1 MATGRTLRFFAY
13 VSNDAARLQILLTAT
28 AGGDTV
34 AFGELY
40 RETSAHLFAL
50 LLRILRRRDLA
61 EEALQDCYVRVW
73 QKSSSYSPERGSPT
87 VWMASIAR
95 YRALDI
101 LRARRPEVSDAVT
114 ESGEPLAS
122 HVDDRVDIERQAE
135 EQGELD
141 RLHDCLGELGGEQR
155 DALMLAYYEGFT
167 HPELA
172 ERLAA
177 PLGTV
182 KSWVRRGLQRLRECL
197 ER

>member
-1 MATGRTLRFFAY
+1 M
-13 VSNDAARLQILLTAT
+13 SHDDPRLQELLAAT
-28 AGGDTV
+28 ARGDRA
-34 AFGELY
+34 AFAELY
-40 RETSAHLFAL
+40 DATSSHLFAL

-61 EEALQDCYVRVW
+61 EEALQDCYVRIW
-73 QKSSSYSPERGSPT
+73 QKSGSYSVERGAP
-87 VWMASIAR
+87 VAWLASIAR
-95 YRALDI
+95 YRALDM
-101 LRARRPEVSDAVT
+101 LRARRPEVSEQT
-114 ESGEPLAS
+114 SESGEPPAS
-122 HVDDRVDIERQAE
+122 HVDEGIDVQRQAE
-135 EQGELD
+135 DQHELE

-155 DALMLAYYEGFT
+155 SAVMLAYYEGFT